1 MKTYLNGEPPSL
13 ALLLRATAQESRWA
27 PFSLGRLFAEPPGS
41 SGQPPLNQEPEGL
54 NLDSE
59 SNSEKDNPVL
69 NTPPNTQNDEEY
81 ISFESAPSYKYKPE
95 EPRFQKKPGVY
106 MILCKVNGKRYYG
119 ESSDISVRLAKHRYE
134 LKNGIQGNQFLQS
147 DWTLYGKDSFEFQI
161 IQMGEEWGTK
171 ESRIEVESTLIK
183 GDRARC
189 YNTYAVISE
198 RTGLANSFWGKNH
211 TPESK
216 KKDEWL
222 IKGHTEQTSWF

>member
-1 MKTYLNGEPPSL
+1 
-13 ALLLRATAQESRWA
+13 
-27 PFSLGRLFAEPPGS
+27 
-41 SGQPPLNQEPEGL
+41 
-54 NLDSE
+54 
-59 SNSEKDNPVL
+59 
-69 NTPPNTQNDEEY
+69 
-81 ISFESAPSYKYKPE
+81 
-95 EPRFQKKPGVY
+95 

-161 IQMGEEWGTK
+161 IQMPELRSGCPRRGVGEEWGTK

-216 KKDEWL
+216 KKMSDSS
-222 IKGHTEQTSWF
+222 KGIPNKLLGSRIEINGVRYASYSEASRLLNIDRKTIEKRVKSTTDRFSGWKVISNADWKEKGEG